1 MNNFIR
7 FLERFH
13 FIILFILL
21 FVISVAMYL
30 NTTYYQKAEVGRLTK
45 GVSGIVAGQFSNIG
59 QYMNLKRS
67 NIELMLENV
76 ALRNEVE
83 KLRST
88 FEHSKISSHID
99 SLHGARYL
107 YIPARVVNNSVSRR
121 HNFLTLN
128 VGVNN
133 GVSQG
138 MGVITNDGVVGVV
151 ASVTRDFCTV
161 ISLLNVNLKVS
172 AKHQKSGV
180 FGSLSWD
187 GVDYRQTI
195 LKDIPLH
202 VNITA
207 GDTVVTSGYSAI
219 FPRDIPVG
227 IVSDF
232 YQKDGSFFTIKVLLL
247 SDFKRLDYVYVVK
260 SFDKLEI
267 TNIEITNSND

>member
-13 FIILFILL
+13 FVILFILL
-21 FVISVAMYL
+21 LVISVAMYL

-45 GVSGIVAGQFSNIG
+45 GVSGVVDGQFSNIG

-88 FEHSKISSHID
+88 LEQSKISPHID

-107 YIPARVVNNSVSRR
+107 YIPARVVNNSVNRR

-128 VGVNN
+128 VGLNN

-187 GVDYRQTI
+187 GVDYRQTV

-202 VNITA
+202 VNVTA

-227 IVSDF
+227 TVSDF